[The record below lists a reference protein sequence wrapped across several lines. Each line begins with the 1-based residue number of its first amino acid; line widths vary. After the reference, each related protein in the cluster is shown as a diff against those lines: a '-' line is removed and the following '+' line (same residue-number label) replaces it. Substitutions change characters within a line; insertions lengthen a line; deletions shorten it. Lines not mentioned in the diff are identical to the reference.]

1 MTSRNFEISGSDGA
15 AITIMTSGWISD
27 DGTVTG
33 HVTKI
38 DSDTLAV
45 DTASITGTVTGSA
58 PETLAFASIA
68 ATLDLSFSGVIADVG
83 VVTGDFTLDG
93 VTTVA
98 GSGASNNRVVTF
110 AATAQH
116 ELDEAGVTALGV
128 PAADPCAMLAVL
140 RKARWEL
147 LSGQA
152 VSRVTA
158 PGGRDVTFQK
168 GDLSELAKEIAR
180 LEVECRAAN
189 GDAAVTPSNTPRTRR
204 LLRTNPYL

>member
-1 MTSRNFEISGSDGA
+1 MTSRNFEISGSDGPL
-15 AITIMTSGWISD
+15 TIMASGWISD

-33 HVTKI
+33 RVTRI

-45 DTASITGTVTGSA
+45 DTASVTGTVTGST

-68 ATLDLSFSGVIADVG
+68 ATLNLSVTGTIAEVGIITAAATVDGATVIAM
-83 VVTGDFTLDG
+83 
-93 VTTVA
+93 
-98 GSGASNNRVVTF
+98 SGASNNRIVSHG
-110 AATAQH
+110 TAQH

-128 PAADPCAMLAVL
+128 PADDPCALLAVL
-140 RKARWEL
+140 KRARWEL

-168 GDLSELAKEIAR
+168 GDLAELAKEIAR
-180 LEVECRAAN
+180 LEVECRAVT
-189 GDAAVTPSNTPRTRR
+189 GTTQTPSNTPRTRR
-204 LLRTNPYL
+204 AIRFNPYL

>member
-1 MTSRNFEISGSDGA
+1 MTSRNFEISGSDGPL
-15 AITIMTSGWISD
+15 TIMASGWISD

-33 HVTKI
+33 RVTRI

-45 DTASITGTVTGSA
+45 DTASVTGTVTGS
-58 PETLAFASIA
+58 PEALSFASIA
-68 ATLDLSFSGVIADVG
+68 ATLNLSFSGSVADVG

-93 VTTVA
+93 VTVIA
-98 GSGASNNRVVTF
+98 GNGASNNRIVSHG
-110 AATAQH
+110 TAQH

-128 PAADPCAMLAVL
+128 PADDPCALLAVL

-168 GDLSELAKEIAR
+168 GDLAELAREIAR
-180 LEVECRAAN
+180 LEVECRAVT
-189 GDAAVTPSNTPRTRR
+189 GTTQTPSNTPRTRR
-204 LLRTNPYL
+204 AIRFNPYL